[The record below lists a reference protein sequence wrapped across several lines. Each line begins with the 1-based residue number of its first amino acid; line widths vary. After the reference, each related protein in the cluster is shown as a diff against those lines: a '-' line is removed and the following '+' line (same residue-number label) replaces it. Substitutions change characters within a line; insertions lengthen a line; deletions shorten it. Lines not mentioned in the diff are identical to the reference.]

1 MYVKN
6 HNTPMKTKLNS
17 LIKAL
22 SFVIILLFLQQSN
35 LSAQV
40 KLEYGFMYGPSNFL
54 GDLGGNSGKGETF
67 LKDNMVSL
75 TRFMS
80 GAYIG
85 FIPFEFLNIKISAS
99 IGKVDG
105 ADSLITGK
113 GGLEEARKARN
124 LHFRSFIKEAYLS
137 AELYPTALFEY
148 SANDVIYKVRPYA
161 LLGVGVFQFKPQ
173 AQYVKNDGS
182 KEWTDLKP
190 LRTEGQ
196 GMPNH
201 PDKKE
206 YSLTQINIPYGIGV
220 KYFVTQDFA
229 VSFEIVSRKT
239 FTDYI
244 DDVSTDYIGNEDFYA
259 YFGQSS
265 DLAAKAVQMANK
277 SAFANGGNYRPGF
290 GVGAKRGTATNNDSY
305 YSSSVKVSMRFQ
317 TVSKTREKRTRGT
330 GSIRCLKI

>member
-1 MYVKN
+1 
-6 HNTPMKTKLNS
+6 MKTKLNG
-17 LIKAL
+17 LKKAF
-22 SFVIILLFLQQSN
+22 SIIVILLLLQQTN

-54 GDLGGNSGKGETF
+54 GDLGGNSGKGGTF
-67 LKDNMVSL
+67 LKDNMISL

-85 FIPFEFLNIKISAS
+85 YSPFEFLNIKLSAS
-99 IGKVDG
+99 IGKVDA
-105 ADSLITGK
+105 ADSLISGK

-124 LHFRSFIKEAYLS
+124 QHFRSSIKEAYLS
-137 AELYPTALFEY
+137 AEIYPTALLEY
-148 SANDVIYKVRPYA
+148 DANDVIYKVRPYA
-161 LLGVGVFQFKPQ
+161 LLGVGVFTFKPQ
-173 AQYVKNDGS
+173 AQYIKNDGS

-201 PDKKE
+201 PDRKE
-206 YSLTQINIPYGIGV
+206 YTLTQINIPYGIGV

-229 VSFEIVSRKT
+229 VSFEIVNRKT

-244 DDVSTDYIGNEDFYA
+244 DDVSTEYIANEDFYA
-259 YFGQSS
+259 YFGQNS

-290 GVGAKRGTATNNDSY
+290 GVGAKRGTATNNDAY
-305 YSSSVKVSMRFQ
+305 YSSSVKVSIRLQ
-317 TVSKTREKRTRGT
+317 TESKTREKRTRGT
-330 GSIRCLKI
+330 GSVRCPKI

>member
-1 MYVKN
+1 MQA
-6 HNTPMKTKLNS
+6 KLKS
-17 LIKAL
+17 LKKAF
-22 SFVIILLFLQQSN
+22 SIIVILLLLQQSN
-35 LSAQV
+35 LSAQI

-54 GDLGGNSGKGETF
+54 GDLGGNAGKGGPV
-67 LKDNMVSL
+67 LKDNMISL

-80 GAYIG
+80 GVYVG
-85 FIPFEFLNIKISAS
+85 FSPFEFLNFKISAS

-105 ADSLITGK
+105 ADSLIAGN

-124 LHFRSFIKEAYLS
+124 QHFKSSIKEAYLS
-137 AELYPTALFEY
+137 AEIYPTALLEY
-148 SANDVIYKVRPYA
+148 DANDVIYKVRPYV
-161 LLGVGVFQFKPQ
+161 LFGVGVFHFKPQ

-196 GMPNH
+196 GMPNY
-201 PDKKE
+201 PDRKE
-206 YSLTQINIPYGIGV
+206 YSLTQINIPYGFGV

-229 VSFEIVSRKT
+229 VSFEIVNRKT

-244 DDVSTDYIGNEDFYA
+244 DDVSTGYIANEDFYA
-259 YFGQSS
+259 YFGQNT

-290 GVGAKRGTATNNDSY
+290 EVGAKRGTATNNDAY
-305 YSSSVKVSMRFQ
+305 YSTSVKVNLRLE
-317 TVSKTREKRTRGT
+317 TISKTREKRARGV
-330 GSIRCLKI
+330 GSIRCPKI